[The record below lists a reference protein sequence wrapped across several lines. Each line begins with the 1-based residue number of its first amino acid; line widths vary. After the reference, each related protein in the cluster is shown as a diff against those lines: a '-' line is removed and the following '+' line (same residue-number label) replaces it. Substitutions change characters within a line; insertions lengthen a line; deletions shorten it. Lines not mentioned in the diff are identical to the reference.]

1 METIAK
7 FLEENSMANPLTS
20 EPPSH
25 LVLKDLLR
33 QADELMAKSPESS
46 RRPDEVMQSIT
57 ESKKIVD
64 SYAPVRQL
72 EEQFYTGDNF
82 QRILYIDSYRRGHG
96 LDPLFNM
103 ANPFPSEDKL
113 IGAISHGFE
122 MTRLAFARK
131 KFAREKEASKIHDEF
146 VKAQTYAYRMIEV
159 MESTYMS

>member
-1 METIAK
+1 MSYRKKMETIAK
-7 FLEENSMANPLTS
+7 FLEENRMANPLTS

-33 QADELMAKSPESS
+33 QADELMAKSP
-46 RRPDEVMQSIT
+46 
-57 ESKKIVD
+57 D
-64 SYAPVRQL
+64 SMNHIIDNFYAPVRQL
-72 EEQFYTGDNF
+72 EEQFYTGDNY
-82 QRILYIDSYRRGHG
+82 QRILYTDSYRRAHG

-131 KFAREKEASKIHDEF
+131 KFAKEKEASKIHDEF

>member
-1 METIAK
+1 MSYRKKMETIAK
-7 FLEENSMANPLTS
+7 FLEENRMANPLTS

-33 QADELMAKSPESS
+33 QADELMAKSPES
-46 RRPDEVMQSIT
+46 RG
-57 ESKKIVD
+57 IVD
-64 SYAPVRQL
+64 FYAPVRQL
-72 EEQFYTGDNF
+72 QEQFYTGDNF

-131 KFAREKEASKIHDEF
+131 KFAKEKEASKIHDEF